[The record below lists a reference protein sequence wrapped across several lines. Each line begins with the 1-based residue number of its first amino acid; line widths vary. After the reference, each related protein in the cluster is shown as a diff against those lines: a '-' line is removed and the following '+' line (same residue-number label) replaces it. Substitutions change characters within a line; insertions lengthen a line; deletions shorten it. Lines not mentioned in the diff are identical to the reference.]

1 MNREMLKKLVDS
13 SFDWAVA
20 QRRMLHRIPEDGF
33 CEFKTQKAIC
43 SLLDQLSI
51 PYTTERTWVVGLIEG
66 AFPGPTIALR
76 ADIDALPVQEPESC
90 PFRSEH
96 PGWMHACGHD
106 VHMGIQLG
114 VAKILAGMRDRLHG
128 RVKLLFQPAEE
139 TVGGGKPMV
148 EAGVLENPK
157 VDACYG
163 LHVQSRLPLG
173 TIETRPGTLNASTD
187 ELRLEIFGCSGH
199 AAYPE
204 NSVDAIVIA
213 AQVITALQTLVSR
226 NVSPLNY
233 AVLSFGAIEG
243 GTANNIICD
252 HVALKGTLRT
262 ADPELRSF
270 SLKRIADI
278 AQGIASGMGGS
289 AKLTIVDGY
298 APLVNHTDKA
308 EMVLALARELY
319 GSENVILKDSPS
331 MGGEDFSYFI
341 ENTPGCFYHIGC
353 TPADKLPAPSLHHR
367 DFVPDEECIRQGM
380 EMQLAIILRETG
392 TEA

>member
-1 MNREMLKKLVDS
+1 
-13 SFDWAVA
+13 
-20 QRRMLHRIPEDGF
+20 
-33 CEFKTQKAIC
+33 
-43 SLLDQLSI
+43 
-51 PYTTERTWVVGLIEG
+51 
-66 AFPGPTIALR
+66 
-76 ADIDALPVQEPESC
+76 
-90 PFRSEH
+90 
-96 PGWMHACGHD
+96 
-106 VHMGIQLG
+106 
-114 VAKILAGMRDRLHG
+114 
-128 RVKLLFQPAEE
+128 
-139 TVGGGKPMV
+139 MV

-157 VDACYG
+157 VNACYG

-252 HVALKGTLRT
+252 HVTLKGTLRT

-308 EMVLALARELY
+308 EMVLALAREDRDL
-319 GSENVILKDSPS
+319 
-331 MGGEDFSYFI
+331 GEDDYVEKTYLGATEKVAVIDVLLSKFSNGWKTDRMSRVSRAVLRLCTYELLYTDVPPSVALNEAVELTKKFDDSKARAFVNGVLNSIKNEI
-341 ENTPGCFYHIGC
+341 EKAGAATIVSNCE
-353 TPADKLPAPSLHHR
+353 AA
-367 DFVPDEECIRQGM
+367 
-380 EMQLAIILRETG
+380 LA
-392 TEA
+392 EAKAQKEPTQENE

>member
-1 MNREMLKKLVDS
+1 MNHEMLRKLVDS
-13 SFDWAVA
+13 SFDWAVE

-43 SLLDQLSI
+43 ALLDELSV
-51 PYTTERTWVVGLIEG
+51 PYTTDRTWIIGLIEG
-66 AFPGPTIALR
+66 AHPGPTIALR
-76 ADIDALPVQEPESC
+76 ADMDALPVQEPEHC

-114 VAKILAGMRDRLHG
+114 VARILAGMRDRLHG

-139 TVGGGKPMV
+139 SVGGGKPMV

-204 NSVDAIVIA
+204 NSVDSIVIA

-226 NVSPLNY
+226 NVSPLNH
-233 AVLSFGAIEG
+233 AVLSFGVIKG
-243 GTANNIICD
+243 GTADNIICD
-252 HVALKGTLRT
+252 HVTLEGTLRT
-262 ADPELRSF
+262 ADPDLRKF
-270 SLKRIADI
+270 ALKRIAGISESI
-278 AQGIASGMGGS
+278 AGSMGGS
-289 AKLTIVDGY
+289 AKLTIIDGY
-298 APLVNHTDKA
+298 APLVNPAEKT

-319 GSENVILKDSPS
+319 GNENVIVKDYPS
-331 MGGEDFSYFI
+331 MGAEDFSYFI
-341 ENTPGCFYHIGC
+341 VDTPGCFYHIGC

-367 DFVPDEECIRQGM
+367 DFVPDEECMRQGM
-380 EMQLAIILRETG
+380 EMQLAIVLKETG
-392 TEA
+392 TQI

>member
-1 MNREMLKKLVDS
+1 
-13 SFDWAVA
+13 
-20 QRRMLHRIPEDGF
+20 
-33 CEFKTQKAIC
+33 
-43 SLLDQLSI
+43 
-51 PYTTERTWVVGLIEG
+51 
-66 AFPGPTIALR
+66 
-76 ADIDALPVQEPESC
+76 
-90 PFRSEH
+90 
-96 PGWMHACGHD
+96 
-106 VHMGIQLG
+106 
-114 VAKILAGMRDRLHG
+114 
-128 RVKLLFQPAEE
+128 
-139 TVGGGKPMV
+139 
-148 EAGVLENPK
+148 
-157 VDACYG
+157 CYG

-252 HVALKGTLRT
+252 HVTLKGTLRT

-319 GSENVILKDSPS
+319 GAENVILKDSPS